1 MSGDPAPEIPFSAIK
16 DTLKKAAGA
25 LRKADIPFALGGGLA
40 IWARGGADTDH
51 DLDLMVTEADAE
63 RALDALEGEG
73 MQAVRPPED
82 WLYKAYDGDVLI
94 DVIFRPTGVPITDEV
109 LERAEEREVNA
120 VRMKVLPVE
129 DVLVT
134 KLLAMGEHELD
145 YDPVLEIA
153 RTLREQIDWEQV
165 RNRTAGSPYAKAFF
179 TLVQELGVLSPPDRS
194 A

>member
-1 MSGDPAPEIPFSAIK
+1 MSGDETPEIPFSSIK
-16 DTLKKAAGA
+16 EALKKAAGA

-40 IWARGGADTDH
+40 VWARGGADTAH
-51 DLDLMVTEADAE
+51 DLDLMVTEDDAE
-63 RALDALEGEG
+63 RALAALETEG
-73 MQAVRPPED
+73 MRIERPAED

-94 DVIFRPTGVPITDEV
+94 DLIFRPTGVPITDEV

-134 KLLAMGEHELD
+134 KLLALGEHELD
-145 YDPVLEIA
+145 YDPVLELA

-165 RNRTAGSPYAKAFF
+165 RSRTDDSPYAKAFF
-179 TLVQELGVLSPPDRS
+179 TLVEELGVIAHEGRD
-194 A
+194 

>member
-1 MSGDPAPEIPFSAIK
+1 MPFSAIK
-16 DTLKKAAGA
+16 DTLRKAAGA

-40 IWARGGADTDH
+40 VWARGGADTDH
-51 DLDLMVTEADAE
+51 DLDLMVTKEDAE
-63 RALDALEGEG
+63 RALEALAAEG
-73 MQAVRPPED
+73 MRIERPPED
-82 WLYKAYDGDVLI
+82 WLYKAYDGEVLI
-94 DVIFRPTGVPITDEV
+94 DLIFQPTGVAITDEV

-153 RTLREQIDWEQV
+153 RTLREQIDWTEV
-165 RNRTAGSPYAKAFF
+165 RSRTGDSPYAKAFF
-179 TLVQELGVLSPPDRS
+179 TLVEELGVLAGDGPT
-194 A
+194 

>member
-1 MSGDPAPEIPFSAIK
+1 MTTDETPELPFSAIK
-16 DTLKKAAGA
+16 ETLKKAAGA

-40 IWARGGADTDH
+40 VWARGGADTDH

-63 RALDALEGEG
+63 RALDALEAAG
-73 MQAVRPPED
+73 MRTERPAED

-94 DVIFRPTGVPITDEV
+94 DLIFRPTGVPITDEV

-120 VRMKVLPVE
+120 VRMNVLPVE

-134 KLLAMGEHELD
+134 KLLALGEHELD
-145 YDPVLEIA
+145 YDPVLEVA
-153 RTLREQIDWEQV
+153 RTLREQIDWDEV
-165 RNRTAGSPYAKAFF
+165 RSRTKESPYAKAFF
-179 TLVQELGVLSPPDRS
+179 TLVQELGILERERP